1 MRAIEFREGCA
12 VLNHD
17 RPVPETGA
25 GEVIVRIVRAGICE
39 TDLQLLRG
47 YMGFCG
53 VPGHEFVGIAQS
65 GRFEGKRVV
74 GEINCP
80 CRSCE
85 LCRDGFGNH
94 CPNRTVLGILNRDG
108 AFADYVS
115 LPAANLHLVPD
126 DVSTDEAVFTEP
138 LAAALQI
145 PEQVSLKSGS
155 RVTVLGDGRLGNL
168 CAQVLAMQ
176 GCRVLVIGKHSQK
189 LEVLHQL
196 GIETALRNEVSQERT
211 SDIVVDCTGSA
222 EGLRTAL
229 GFVKPRGTVVLKTT
243 VAGEHQLSL
252 APVVIDEVSVVG
264 SRCGPFATAL
274 NALRTGSVKVA
285 PLISARFDL
294 DDAVEAFALAQ
305 ASRALKILIDV
316 GN

>member
-1 MRAIEFREGCA
+1 M
-12 VLNHD
+12 
-17 RPVPETGA
+17 
-25 GEVIVRIVRAGICE
+25 
-39 TDLQLLRG
+39 
-47 YMGFCG
+47 
-53 VPGHEFVGIAQS
+53 
-65 GRFEGKRVV
+65 
-74 GEINCP
+74 
-80 CRSCE
+80 
-85 LCRDGFGNH
+85 
-94 CPNRTVLGILNRDG
+94 LGILNRDG

-316 GN
+316 SN